1 METRAAE
8 LAIPKRQYSPEPS
21 ARPVRSKEIALRPIE
36 IGIAPLPILMRY
48 ERGISIALIVLGL
61 MTLSCISLQSLK
73 LRIQARDTRV
83 SIQNSHGEIGRLRE
97 DLQQAYKDLEALDAL
112 EGVGTLPIDPG
123 DVPKVTLPPP
133 TH

>member
-8 LAIPKRQYSPEPS
+8 LSITKRQYSPEP
-21 ARPVRSKEIALRPIE
+21 AAQPVRSKEIVLRPIE
-36 IGIAPLPILMRY
+36 IGIAPLPILLRY

-73 LRIQARDTRV
+73 LRIHARDTRV
-83 SIQNSHGEIGRLRE
+83 SIQNTQGEIGRLRE
-97 DLQQAYKDLEALDAL
+97 ELQEAYKNLDALDAL
-112 EGVGTLPIDPG
+112 EGIGTLPIDPG